1 MDYQPSNTYIVE
13 YSYPDYHFESEIG
26 VFCDS
31 DPCGTPPSK
40 KTLKAFFDDG
50 GEPGIVE
57 IIGKCENTFSETEVL
72 SREAI
77 EIINGGYGKKLAHN
91 LFSINLL
98 GVEEWEEKKVFL
110 LYIDYVYNRLPSDQ
124 SIRHNY
130 QQRVI
135 KAIKDCINCYSY
147 QINRAAVEYIL
158 GIFSIKLTDESIPNQ
173 LRKLIDEEAERE
185 RKYAILCK
193 ITSINNVPTLRH
205 WLDKLNKRYHITYE
219 DNQRKL
225 ACLLFKFLDTY
236 PNVNPSVKGKLSTGV
251 KLLAEYFGITAP
263 TFRLKEIQDYI
274 DEDAFTLVKS
284 NPKLKDKV
292 KSHTYLECLPLFNES
307 LWRGIKGC

>member
-1 MDYQPSNTYIVE
+1 MDYQPLNTYIVE

-50 GEPGIVE
+50 GEPDIVE
-57 IIGKCENTFSETEVL
+57 IIGTCENTFSETEVL

-98 GVEEWEEKKVFL
+98 GVEEWEEKKFFL

-124 SIRHNY
+124 AIRHNY

-193 ITSINNVPTLRH
+193 ITSVNNVPTLRH

-225 ACLLFKFLDTY
+225 ACLLFRFLDTY

-274 DEDAFTLVKS
+274 DEDSFALVKS

-292 KSHTYLECLPLFNES
+292 KSYTYLECLPLFNES